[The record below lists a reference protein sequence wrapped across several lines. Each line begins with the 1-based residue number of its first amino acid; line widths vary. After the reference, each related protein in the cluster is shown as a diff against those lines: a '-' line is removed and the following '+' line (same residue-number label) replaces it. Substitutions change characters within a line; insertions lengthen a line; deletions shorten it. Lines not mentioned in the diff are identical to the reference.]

1 MSDDVNI
8 ESAIK
13 QVLASVPGAN
23 PEEIKVEFQRYQ
35 TDFLIPPSDAMR
47 SVIRKFQSKTGSST
61 KTTSGQAP
69 SASPMKKVQRLSE
82 LKADDKNIEIEVEIS
97 SHNVRT
103 QKVRGEDKD
112 IAFGFL
118 EDNPNGEGDGKR
130 MRWSF
135 KDWGANSNIIPGV
148 VVRIEGA
155 SVNEYQGQ
163 MSLNINQ
170 TSRVVVLKES
180 SRVNVNPNEPI
191 SLSDASNSD
200 GDITVIGR
208 VLSVRKDVIHRKD
221 GSGTIDVVRGRLG
234 DASGALSFLS
244 WEEFNHE
251 VGTLV
256 KIEKVQVRRFKDNPE
271 MNIGRYTKVEVYHDA
286 AFPETSELNQSTR
299 VTISKLRD
307 GLRDVDLVVQLID
320 LTEREFTNSKGE
332 EKKIRSG
339 ELIDPSGRCRMT
351 CWSELPFDKSDLP
364 LCLSLEKVSVR
375 AWQGIPD
382 ITINTADQITVL
394 DETPWDEID
403 PSTHI
408 IDVDFTELTSGPSR
422 AGIATEATVISIK
435 QDSGIIQRCP
445 ECRKILREGSC
456 NDHGE
461 VDGNKDFRIKL
472 VLDDGI
478 STASTIMNKAAS
490 EKFTSQDTAKME
502 KQIAENGSEAFVA
515 DLRQQWL
522 GRRLR
527 VEGRSLSDDQ
537 GAMLIIDDASGVEV
551 DAVLAA
557 TEVRNEWGVA

>member
-1 MSDDVNI
+1 MSDDANM

-61 KTTSGQAP
+61 KTTSGQA
-69 SASPMKKVQRLSE
+69 STATPMKKVQRLSE

-180 SRVNVNPNEPI
+180 SRINVNPNEPM

-208 VLSVRKDVIHRKD
+208 VLAVRKDVIHRKD

-234 DASGALSFLS
+234 DSSGALSFLS
-244 WEEFNHE
+244 WEAFDHE

-256 KIEKVQVRRFKDNPE
+256 KVEKAQVRRFKDNPE

-286 AFPETSELNQSTR
+286 AFPETSELDQSTR
-299 VTISKLRD
+299 ITISNLRD

-320 LTEREFTNSKGE
+320 LTEREFTDSKGE

-339 ELIDPSGRCRMT
+339 ELIDPTGRCRMT
-351 CWSELPFDKSDLP
+351 SWSELPFDKSDLP
-364 LCLSLEKVSVR
+364 LCLSLQKVSVR

-382 ITINTADQITVL
+382 ITINTADQITIL

-408 IDVDFTELTSGPSR
+408 IDVDFTELISGPSR

-445 ECRKILREGSC
+445 KCRKLLREGSC
-456 NDHGE
+456 ADHGE
-461 VDGNKDFRIKL
+461 VDGTKDFRIKL

-502 KQIAENGSEAFVA
+502 KQIAENGSEGFVA

-527 VEGRSLSDDQ
+527 VEGRSVSDDQ

>member
-1 MSDDVNI
+1 VSDDANM

-23 PEEIKVEFQRYQ
+23 PEEIKIEFQRYQ
-35 TDFLIPPSDAMR
+35 ADFLIPPSDAMR

-69 SASPMKKVQRLSE
+69 TASPMKKVQRLSE

-135 KDWGANSNIIPGV
+135 KDWGAHSNIIPGV

-180 SRVNVNPNEPI
+180 SRINVNPNEPM

-208 VLSVRKDVIHRKD
+208 VLAVQKDVIHRKD

-244 WEEFNHE
+244 WEAFDHE

-256 KIEKVQVRRFKDNPE
+256 KVEKAQVRRFKDNPE

-286 AFPETSELNQSTR
+286 AFPETSELDQSTR
-299 VTISKLRD
+299 ITISNLRD

-320 LTEREFTNSKGE
+320 LTEREFTDSKGE
-332 EKKIRSG
+332 ERKIRSG

-351 CWSELPFDKSDLP
+351 SWSELPFDKSDLP
-364 LCLSLEKVSVR
+364 LCLSLQKVSVR

-382 ITINTADQITVL
+382 ITINTADQITIL

-445 ECRKILREGSC
+445 ECRKLLREGSC
-456 NDHGE
+456 TDHGE

-527 VEGRSLSDDQ
+527 VEGRSISDDQ

-551 DAVLAA
+551 DAILAA

>member
-1 MSDDVNI
+1 MSDDANI

-23 PEEIKVEFQRYQ
+23 PEEIKIEFQRYQ

-69 SASPMKKVQRLSE
+69 TASPMKKVQRLSE

>member
-69 SASPMKKVQRLSE
+69 TASPMKKVQRLSE

>member
-69 SASPMKKVQRLSE
+69 TASPMKKVQRLSE

-527 VEGRSLSDDQ
+527 VEGRSVSDDQ